1 MSSAQWDRAALV
13 VAAGDELRRPE
24 IVALG
29 SELPSV
35 ARLFTFMRDAELRF
49 QSLRMRLEERSWTAR
64 GETVVVS
71 EVVIQHAGRARIA
84 TFEAGAGTAGN
95 HVLWLTDGE
104 TVRTYV
110 GADRR
115 GTERPIR
122 NRPRGL
128 DDRDF
133 PGRSK
138 VYTPLT
144 PLQMETL
151 PELFV
156 HPAGFC
162 QNVLATGHCRV
173 SGTTDVAGRESI
185 VLECDHP
192 RTVEVLADRPDYRI
206 EIAVDRL
213 QGLITRLVET
223 VGSEITRMATVVAL
237 DVDPPLAPDAFDFEF
252 PAGTTIVY

>member
-1 MSSAQWDRAALV
+1 
-13 VAAGDELRRPE
+13 
-24 IVALG
+24 
-29 SELPSV
+29 
-35 ARLFTFMRDAELRF
+35 
-49 QSLRMRLEERSWTAR
+49 MRLEERSWTAR
-64 GETVVVS
+64 GETVAVS
-71 EVVIQHAGRARIA
+71 EVAIQHPGRVRIA
-84 TFEAGAGTAGN
+84 TWEASAGPAGN
-95 HVLWLTDGE
+95 HDLWLTDSE

-144 PLQMETL
+144 PLQMESL

-156 HPAGFC
+156 HPAGYC
-162 QNVLATGHCRV
+162 QNVLATGACRV
-173 SGTTDVAGRESI
+173 IGSDVVADREAI

-192 RTVEVLADRPDYRI
+192 RTVEVGADRPDYRI

-223 VGSEITRMATVVAL
+223 VGGEVTRMATVVAL
-237 DVDPPLAPDAFDFEF
+237 DVDPPLPPDAFDFEF
-252 PAGTTIVY
+252 PTGTTIVY